1 MFLQNKDIKS
11 NLNER
16 NVKIFNKHRCP
27 RIYFRGFEGKSHNIS
42 YPSRFIEVR
51 VPSQKRKRSCTCV
64 LKTSILAQSTIV
76 LLGFGAVLTFY
87 LKLI

>member
-1 MFLQNKDIKS
+1 MLLQNKDIKS

-16 NVKIFNKHRCP
+16 NVKLFNKHRCS

-42 YPSRFIEVR
+42 YPSRFIEVH
-51 VPSQKRKRSCTCV
+51 VPSQKRKRSCICV
-64 LKTSILAQSTIV
+64 LEILNLARSTIF